1 MPWPNVKA
9 DSSLKQGALT
19 GFFSKRPF
27 WVNLLVAIGLSIVIV
42 FLYFLTLDFWTNHGK
57 YLRVPDLK
65 GKTFSEANQ
74 LLEKA
79 GFDVMVQDSVYVDT
93 IPPNVVVKQFPDP
106 DATVKV
112 NRTVY
117 LTVNRAVAPLIDMP
131 NLVGM
136 SFRNAELELRSKG
149 LKLGDTSYVPDIA
162 KNAVKD
168 QQVDGATI
176 RPGAKVAMGTAI
188 SLVLGAGIG
197 NEDVAVPDLFGMSYG
212 EAVALL
218 DANGINLG
226 VVLPDQGLTD
236 TTAGYVYWQT
246 PARWTD
252 DRKINRIRPGQ
263 MMDIR
268 LSPTRPARS
277 DSSALPP
284 PPASTPKEN

>member
-1 MPWPNVKA
+1 MTQQKK
-9 DSSLKQGALT
+9 SSRSILD
-19 GFFSKRPF
+19 RPL
-27 WVNLLVAIGLSIVIV
+27 WANLVTAIGLSLVIV
-42 FLYFLTLDFWTNHGK
+42 FLYFVTLDFWTNHGK
-57 YLRVPDLK
+57 YLRVPDMK
-65 GKTFSEANQ
+65 GKTFEEANRV
-74 LLEKA
+74 LEQA

-93 IPPNVVVKQFPDP
+93 IAPNIVIKQFPDP

-117 LTVNRAVAPLIDMP
+117 LTVNRAVAPVIDMP
-131 NLVGM
+131 NLIGM
-136 SFRNAELELRSKG
+136 SFRNAELEIRSKG

-168 QQVDGATI
+168 QLVNGVTI
-176 RPGAKVAMGTAI
+176 RPGSKIAMGSAV

-197 NEDVAVPDLFGMSYG
+197 NEDVSVPDLFGMSYG

-226 VVLPDQGLTD
+226 VVLPDGGLTD
-236 TTAGYVYWQT
+236 TTAGFVYWQN

-263 MMDIR
+263 MMDLR
-268 LSPTRPARS
+268 LSAVKPVR
-277 DSSALPP
+277 DSAAMAPP
-284 PPASTPKEN
+284 PVAEPKED